1 MDMVDQ
7 LTCGQG
13 LAENAILPARLG
25 DLIASIADVLDV
37 HTEALDLE
45 DERSQ
50 REHDV
55 YLKLAAEQREVATRL
70 RAIGDEMAGYR
81 DLPMA
86 KHDPDVMTS
95 PKAVGAFEEFVAVEE
110 QLLTMLDDRV
120 RKDKAMLDEMR
131 RASE

>member
-1 MDMVDQ
+1 MVDQ
-7 LTCGQG
+7 PTCGQG
-13 LAENAILPARLG
+13 LAENSVLPARLG
-25 DLIASIADVLDV
+25 DLIASMAGVLDV

-45 DERSQ
+45 DETSQ

-86 KHDPDVMTS
+86 KHDPEAMTS
-95 PKAVGAFEEFVAVEE
+95 PKAVEAFEEFLAVEE